1 MDVVDIGMVPTP
13 VMYFAVKYLDVDGGA
28 AVTASHNPAEYNGF
42 KCRKRTADGLNAP
55 LTSDD
60 IQELYRIIESG
71 KFHEGKGEYS
81 EHPVTDD
88 YIQYIVDH
96 VKVSRPLKVVIDP
109 GNGATGPTAMKIY
122 KALGCDVSGIYIE
135 PDGHFPHHLPN
146 PLKEEN
152 VVDLIAEVKKQK
164 ADVGIGI
171 DGDGDRL
178 GVIDQRGQHRLAR
191 YVHDPL
197 RSQSSQ
203 SASPAPTS
211 SST

>member
-1 MDVVDIGMVPTP
+1 MPTTSKGDVPAHIFREYDIRGVVDQDLNDDVYHKLGRAYGTFLYNQRGITPVHGERMKVVVGYDARLSGPRFQKQAIKGLLESGVDVVEIGMVPTP
-13 VMYFAVKYLDVDGGA
+13 VMYFAVKYLDVDGGC

-42 KCRKRTADGLNAP
+42 KCRKRTGQGLNAP

-122 KALGCDVSGIYIE
+122 KALGCDVS
-135 PDGHFPHHLPN
+135 
-146 PLKEEN
+146 
-152 VVDLIAEVKKQK
+152 
-164 ADVGIGI
+164 
-171 DGDGDRL
+171 
-178 GVIDQRGQHRLAR
+178 
-191 YVHDPL
+191 
-197 RSQSSQ
+197 
-203 SASPAPTS
+203 
-211 SST
+211 